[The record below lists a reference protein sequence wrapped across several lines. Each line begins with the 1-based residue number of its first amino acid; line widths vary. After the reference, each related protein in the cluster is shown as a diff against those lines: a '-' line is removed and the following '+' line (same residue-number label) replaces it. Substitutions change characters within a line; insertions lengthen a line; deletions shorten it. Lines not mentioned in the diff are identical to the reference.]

1 MRILKDKYVG
11 QTKGPNSRSGNL
23 GEQFSN
29 LPKNHLEMVEFTPVQ
44 GKLEEVD
51 ASLLD
56 NADQKYAYNLGM
68 GIQKGYNYLLKIY
81 GKIPPLPAKPHH
93 ARWIIDALYFMRIF
107 IQTPNPC
114 EELKRIVEIILNWYL
129 PMYFLVKKEPHIVNA
144 AKHFHQGIVWMKE
157 SFNEEEQTLVEDCFR
172 RNSFMAH
179 PESILLAGICDPDL
193 EIREYCAKIII
204 EARRRDSGEVRD
216 YYPPNMLLELNAK
229 SYLEMVDLNLKSYVT
244 APPLLS
250 IYDDETLF
258 DLALEGKIEVPNIP
272 CHSVNNERAV
282 KDTSQASMAAIGYE
296 KTHAHILNLNEN
308 RGRYPT
314 RHKKSDFVPKK
325 D

>member
-11 QTKGPNSRSGNL
+11 ETKGPSSREGNL
-23 GEQFSN
+23 GEAFSN
-29 LPKNHLEMVEFTPVQ
+29 LPSNHLEMIEFTPVKGRLQ
-44 GKLEEVD
+44 EVD

-68 GIQKGYNYLLKIY
+68 GIQKGYSYLLKIY
-81 GKIPPLPAKPHH
+81 GKKPPLPAKPHH

-114 EELKRIVEIILNWYL
+114 IELQRIVEIILNWYL
-129 PMYFLVKKEPHIVNA
+129 PMYFTVKEKPHIVNA
-144 AKHFHQGIVWMKE
+144 AKHFYQGIVWMRE
-157 SFNEEEQTLVEDCFR
+157 SFTQEEQLLVEPCFR

-204 EARRRDSGEVRD
+204 EARKRDTGEVREF
-216 YYPPNMLLELNAK
+216 YPPNMLLELNAN
-229 SYLEMVDLNLKSYVT
+229 SYLEMVDLNRKSYVT
-244 APPLLS
+244 PPPLLRN
-250 IYDDETLF
+250 YDDETLF
-258 DLALEGKIEVPNIP
+258 DLALEGKIEIPNIP

-282 KDTSQASMAAIGYE
+282 KDTSQASMAAIGIE
-296 KTHAHILNLNEN
+296 KTHGHILNLVDN
-308 RGRYPT
+308 RAKIPT
-314 RHKKSDFVPKK
+314 RHKKTHFVKK
-325 D
+325 T